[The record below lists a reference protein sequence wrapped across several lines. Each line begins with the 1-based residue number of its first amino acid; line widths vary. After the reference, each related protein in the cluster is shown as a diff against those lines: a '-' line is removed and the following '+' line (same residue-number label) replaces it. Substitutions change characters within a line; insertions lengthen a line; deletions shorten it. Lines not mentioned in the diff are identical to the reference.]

1 MVGEEEN
8 NSSKTQKEKIWGIF
22 EALDEPRSGRSGT
35 IPSKIE
41 RGVKK
46 CIVRGDKYPELGRKL
61 EMCVYLSFRQ
71 NISYGFIIEV

>member
-22 EALDEPRSGRSGT
+22 EALDEPHTGRSGT

-46 CIVRGDKYPELGRKL
+46 CIVRGDKYTGAGEKIRNIILDNVKKL
-61 EMCVYLSFRQ
+61 N
-71 NISYGFIIEV
+71 NI